1 MKNKEEQQYCRCV
14 IASEEAMPPAML
26 QKEQQ
31 LTICL
36 SYRLY
41 SLKFPIDFQ

>member
-1 MKNKEEQQYCRCV
+1 MRNKEDQQYCRYV

-31 LTICL
+31 LTAL
-36 SYRLY
+36 LE
-41 SLKFPIDFQ
+41 L